1 MAGKPIDLMGQRFGR
16 LVVIE
21 RAGTSKNGQV
31 IWRCLCDCG
40 KEADVLSISLRRGLT
55 RSCGCLSR
63 EKVSERTTAR
73 NTTHGARH
81 TKLYNTWR
89 GMRERCENPSH
100 KSYSDYGGRGISVCA
115 EWQDFTAFQKWALAS
130 GYKDGL
136 SLDRIDSNGNYEP
149 SNCRWADKK
158 QQSRNRR
165 SNHLITYKGQTKTA
179 IEWAEQ
185 FHINRDTLAMRLK
198 AGWSVEKAL
207 ETPVES
213 PTK

>member
-73 NTTHGARH
+73 NTIHGARH

-165 SNHLITYKGQTKTA
+165 SNHLIT
-179 IEWAEQ
+179 
-185 FHINRDTLAMRLK
+185 
-198 AGWSVEKAL
+198 
-207 ETPVES
+207 
-213 PTK
+213 

>member
-73 NTTHGARH
+73 NTIHGARH

-130 GYKDGL
+130 GYKRGRIHPRSQAATGL
-136 SLDRIDSNGNYEP
+136 T
-149 SNCRWADKK
+149 AMATM
-158 QQSRNRR
+158 SRLTAAGPTRN
-165 SNHLITYKGQTKTA
+165 SKAETAGAIT
-179 IEWAEQ
+179 
-185 FHINRDTLAMRLK
+185 
-198 AGWSVEKAL
+198 
-207 ETPVES
+207 
-213 PTK
+213 